1 MSNHVQTVTAV
12 VVLMTGVALS
22 YIDYFMPP
30 MGSIEDSVLDYLAHT
45 MMFAGSILGVKTYV
59 DYRLPKQ

>member
-1 MSNHVQTVTAV
+1 MKNIQTVTAV
-12 VVLMTGVALS
+12 VVLTTGIILS

-30 MGSIEDSVLDYLAHT
+30 IGQITDSVLAYLAQT

>member
-1 MSNHVQTVTAV
+1 MNNLQSITAI

-30 MGSIEDSVLDYLAHT
+30 IGCIEDSVLAYLAHT
-45 MMFAGSILGVKTYV
+45 MMFAGSVLGVKTYV

>member
-1 MSNHVQTVTAV
+1 MMNNLQSITAI

-30 MGSIEDSVLDYLAHT
+30 IGYIEDSVLAYLAHT
-45 MMFAGSILGVKTYV
+45 MMFAGSVLGVKTYV

>member
-1 MSNHVQTVTAV
+1 MKNVQILTAL
-12 VVLMTGVALS
+12 VVLATGVMLA

-30 MGSIEDSVLDYLAHT
+30 IGQITDSVLAYLTHT

-59 DYRLPKQ
+59 DYRLPKS